1 LGENFGAGLF
11 DKEVN
16 YLIDNE
22 WAMTAD
28 DILWRRTKMG
38 LRLTP
43 VQKSD
48 LSQHV
53 ISLLNEE
60 KKAQVA

>member
-1 LGENFGAGLF
+1 MGEDFGAGLF
-11 DKEVN
+11 NKEVN
-16 YLIDNE
+16 YLVNNE

-43 VQKSD
+43 VQQSD

-53 ISLLNEE
+53 MTLLNDE
-60 KKAQVA
+60 KNAQVA